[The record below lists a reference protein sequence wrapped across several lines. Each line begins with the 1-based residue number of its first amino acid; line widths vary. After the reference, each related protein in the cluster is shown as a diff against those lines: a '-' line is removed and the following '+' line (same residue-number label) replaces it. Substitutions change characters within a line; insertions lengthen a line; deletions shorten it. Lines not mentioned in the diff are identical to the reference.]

1 MSERR
6 EYTLQL
12 LQDQSGRT
20 ASVHVTQGGKAVTPP
35 EPETPKETGLLT
47 VSPETINLLIYM
59 DSDGEP
65 GGGGGVSHSLEVT
78 SAKISIKSQLLDS
91 TGKMIRPLDVD
102 FSVTPEDSHVSV
114 YNKVADING
123 NITAEVSSE
132 ISRKGGPATGVL
144 HITQRETGIEKTV
157 PVTVTRE

>member
-1 MSERR
+1 MSEKR

-35 EPETPKETGLLT
+35 EPEPPKETGLLT
-47 VSPETINLLIYM
+47 VSPETIELKIYM

-65 GGGGGVSHSLEVT
+65 GGGGVSHRLEVT
-78 SAKISIKSQLLDS
+78 SEKISIKSQLLDS

-102 FSVTPEDSHVSV
+102 FSVTPENSNVST
-114 YNKVADING
+114 YDKVADING
-123 NITAEVSSE
+123 HITAQVTSDIGEG
-132 ISRKGGPATGVL
+132 KQATGTL
-144 HITQRETGIEKTV
+144 HIIQRETGLEKTV
-157 PVTVTRE
+157 PVTVTKQ

>member
-6 EYTLQL
+6 EHTLQL
-12 LQDQSGRT
+12 LQNQSGRT
-20 ASVHVTQGGKAVTPP
+20 ASVHVTQGGKAVTPPP

-65 GGGGGVSHSLEVT
+65 GGGGVSHSLEVT

-132 ISRKGGPATGVL
+132 LSRKGRPATGVL

>member
-1 MSERR
+1 MSEKR
-6 EYTLQL
+6 EHTLQL

-35 EPETPKETGLLT
+35 EPEIPKETGLLT

-65 GGGGGVSHSLEVT
+65 GGGGVSHSLEVT

-132 ISRKGGPATGVL
+132 LSRKGGPATGVL
-144 HITQRETGIEKTV
+144 HIIQRETGLEKTV
-157 PVTVTRE
+157 HVTVTKQ